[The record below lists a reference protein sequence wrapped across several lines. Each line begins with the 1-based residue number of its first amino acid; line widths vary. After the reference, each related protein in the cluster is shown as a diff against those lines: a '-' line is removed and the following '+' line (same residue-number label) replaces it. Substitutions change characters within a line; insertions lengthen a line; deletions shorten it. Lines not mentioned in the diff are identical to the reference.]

1 MFVAHHGNPQVS
13 LTVNR
18 SPHPDEVA
26 VPHPEA
32 LFETTGSIARLTFNR
47 PAARN
52 ALTWTMYDA
61 LVAACAAVDANAD
74 VRALVIR
81 GAGDAFAA
89 GSDIRQF
96 AEFKSGDDG
105 IAYEKRL
112 DSVIDRLERVTVPT
126 IAQVHGVAAGGGC
139 VIALACDLRVC
150 SPDARFGVPIARTL
164 GNCLSVANCARLI
177 DAVGAARA
185 SDLVFTGRLVDVAE
199 ADGMGLV
206 TRIAELSAIDA
217 AVEELVATIAANAP
231 LTIRAAKVAFH
242 RLAAHRRLA
251 AGQDAE
257 FIAACYGSAD
267 FREGITAFL
276 EKRRPRF
283 SGR

>member
-1 MFVAHHGNPQVS
+1 VS
-13 LTVNR
+13 N
-18 SPHPDEVA
+18 
-26 VPHPEA
+26 PEA
-32 LFETTGSIARLTFNR
+32 LFETTASIARLTFNR

-61 LVAACAAVDANAD
+61 LVAACAAADANPE

-89 GSDIRQF
+89 GTDIRQF
-96 AEFKSGDDG
+96 AEFRSGDDG
-105 IAYEKRL
+105 IAYENRL
-112 DSVIDRLERVTVPT
+112 DAVIDRLERVTVPT

-150 SPDARFGVPIARTL
+150 TPDARFGVPIARTL
-164 GNCLSVANCARLI
+164 GNCLSAANCARLV
-177 DAVGAARA
+177 DAIGAARA
-185 SDLVFTGRLVDVAE
+185 SDLLFTGRLVDVAE

-206 TRIAELSAIDA
+206 TRIAELSAIDT
-217 AVEELVATIAANAP
+217 AVNQLVAAISANAP
-231 LTIRAAKVAFH
+231 LTIRAAKAALH

-251 AGQDAE
+251 SGQDADL
-257 FIAACYGSAD
+257 IASCYGSAD

-283 SGR
+283 NGK